1 MELIEKAVKII
12 AEADNI
18 VCLLGAGAS
27 VPSGIPDFRSA
38 AGLYAQNANA
48 EEILSHSYFK
58 MHPDKFY
65 KFYKEKMLYPQAKPN
80 PIHYTLAKWE
90 KQGKLKA
97 CLTQNIDGLELVA
110 GIKNVLQLHGTVLKN
125 HCTKCGEF
133 YDLNYILEHGDP
145 VPLCSKCQGIIKPDV
160 VLYEEPL
167 DTELLQR
174 AVYFVK
180 TAQVILVIGTSL
192 RVYPVAGLLHYYV
205 PEKQKL
211 IIINM
216 QPTPFDDTADVVIN
230 APAEK
235 VLVEVDEK
243 LQNK

>member
-1 MELIEKAVKII
+1 MEKAQKII
-12 AEADNI
+12 KEAENI

-38 AGLYAQNANA
+38 SGLYNQETNV
-48 EEILSHSYFK
+48 EEILSHTYFK

-90 KQGKLKA
+90 REGKLKA

-110 GIKNVLQLHGTVLKN
+110 GLKNVLQLHGTVLKN
-125 HCTKCGEF
+125 HCVQCGKF
-133 YDLNYILEHGDP
+133 FDLNYVLEHGDP
-145 VPLCSKCQGIIKPDV
+145 VPLCDKCQGIIKPDV
-160 VLYEEPL
+160 VLYEEAL
-167 DTELLQR
+167 DMELLEK
-174 AVYFVK
+174 AVNYVK
-180 TAQVILVIGTSL
+180 QAEVILVIGTSL
-192 RVYPVAGLLHYYV
+192 RVYPVAGLLHYYASD
-205 PEKQKL
+205 KQKL

-216 QPTPFDDTADVVIN
+216 QSTSFDDDADVVLN

-235 VLVEVDEK
+235 VLPAIDAK
-243 LQNK
+243 L